1 MVRKPE
7 GRGLY
12 QKPKEQQEQCP
23 AAQGQFNKRRNYS
36 QRVVFLRNR
45 EWTPISNNCSSRT
58 VCVLPGRNTLPQLE
72 RAGEKEKKN
81 DIRKTLNRY

>member
-23 AAQGQFNKRRNYS
+23 AAQGQFNKRRNYL

-45 EWTPISNNCSSRT
+45 E
-58 VCVLPGRNTLPQLE
+58 
-72 RAGEKEKKN
+72 
-81 DIRKTLNRY
+81 